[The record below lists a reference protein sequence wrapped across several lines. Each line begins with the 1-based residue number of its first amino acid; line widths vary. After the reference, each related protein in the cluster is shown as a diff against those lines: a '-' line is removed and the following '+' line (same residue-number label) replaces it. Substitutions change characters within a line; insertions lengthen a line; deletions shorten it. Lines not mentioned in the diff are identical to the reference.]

1 MSSAPVFPMNMI
13 RLCVDRYGEDLSGRA
28 YNKMMLV
35 PLLFAGYSGLLL
47 EMDDLF
53 EKIGYPQAF
62 QARRSFHSLG
72 KLKGSIHIPSRVMD
86 DEEMEKQSGSR
97 RTFDIVVQS
106 RRQSSWQGIL
116 MDPGRTSVKKF
127 HSEMELLKCI
137 CRELDENFQA
147 EGTAETGNL

>member
-1 MSSAPVFPMNMI
+1 MSSEAVFPMNMI
-13 RLCVDRYGEDLSGRA
+13 RLCVDGYSEDLTGRA
-28 YNKMMLV
+28 YSKLLLV
-35 PLLFAGYSGLLL
+35 PLFFSGCVGVLLSMDELF
-47 EMDDLF
+47 DRV
-53 EKIGYPQAF
+53 GYPQAF